1 MDDTIRHPLTYARRQ
16 EGWSQDDLALRV
28 RRAAVLRGR
37 RSGTDRQRV
46 WKWETRRA
54 VPDAESQLLLADAF
68 GVLEQEV
75 ERFGWPGWLP
85 GRETPL
91 PLGSAYTIKA
101 LREAHRT
108 VLDRRAFVAYTGAA
122 VVGLASQWATLEPDR
137 LRGALDGRNVDTT
150 LVDWLEQTSADLS
163 AMPTEQ
169 RQHTAQLLDA
179 HLATVTDLIEGR
191 RYDKAT
197 EIRLHRLAATL
208 GITNGWYRFDQQQH
222 ASASRL
228 WDAALRSA
236 HDSGSVDL
244 GAGIVSDFAYQA
256 TWLGSPQ
263 TAADLLGH
271 ALSRARHPT
280 ARSLLHLRQARAY
293 AALGQQSACYRSLRG
308 SERELERPSSDEA
321 PAWCSWM
328 SEADLAVDH
337 GGCLMDLGRFE
348 EAHERIS
355 EGVALLPSA
364 RDKTKSVFLVYQ
376 ARGLLQRGEVDEALS
391 VTAESWDLANRIGA
405 QRCLTLVH
413 DLAPRFHK
421 FRQLAEVR
429 DLLERVGANAA

>member
-1 MDDTIRHPLTYARRQ
+1 MDDAIRHQLTYARQQRS
-16 EGWSQDDLALRV
+16 WSLEDLAVRI

-46 WKWETRRA
+46 WKWETGRA
-54 VPDAESQLLLADAF
+54 VPDSESQLLLADVF
-68 GVLEQEV
+68 GIPRQEV
-75 ERFGWPGWLP
+75 ERYGWPGWLP

-91 PLGSAYTIKA
+91 PLGSAYTIQA

-137 LRGALDGRNVDTT
+137 LRGALNGQNVDTT

-169 RQHTAQLLDA
+169 RQHTAKLLDA
-179 HLATVTDLIEGR
+179 HLATVTDLIEKR
-191 RYDKAT
+191 RYNRAT
-197 EIRLHRLAATL
+197 GIRLHRLAATL

-236 HDSGSVDL
+236 HDSGGVDL
-244 GAGIVSDFAYQA
+244 GAGIVSDLAYQA
-256 TWLGSPQ
+256 TWLGNPG

-271 ALSRARHPT
+271 ALSKARHPA

-293 AALGQQSACYRSLRG
+293 AALGQQSSCYRSLRE
-308 SERELERPSSDEA
+308 SERELNRPSADDS

-328 SEADLAVDH
+328 SAADLVVDH
-337 GGCLMDLGRFE
+337 GGCLIDLGRYE

-355 EGVALLPSA
+355 EGIALLPSA
-364 RDKTKSVFLVYQ
+364 RNKTRAVFLVYQ

-413 DLAPRFHK
+413 ELAPRFGK
-421 FRQLAEVR
+421 FKQIAAVR
-429 DLLERVGANAA
+429 DLLEHVGVDAA